1 MPQQGFGPLI
11 KSREVHLE
19 NLRLV
24 RGVGFLLVI
33 PFVIEPGSYENT
45 TSEWWDGDAAE
56 TLYGRNQNSA
66 QRSVSYDR
74 GLKAQSTLTKW

>member
-33 PFVIEPGSYENT
+33 PFVIEPDSYENT
-45 TSEWWDGDAAE
+45 TSEW
-56 TLYGRNQNSA
+56 
-66 QRSVSYDR
+66 
-74 GLKAQSTLTKW
+74 

>member
-45 TSEWWDGDAAE
+45 TSEW
-56 TLYGRNQNSA
+56 
-66 QRSVSYDR
+66 
-74 GLKAQSTLTKW
+74 

>member
-33 PFVIEPGSYENT
+33 PFVIEPDSYENT
-45 TSEWWDGDAAE
+45 TSEPVVRWIR
-56 TLYGRNQNSA
+56 GRDS
-66 QRSVSYDR
+66 
-74 GLKAQSTLTKW
+74 L